1 MDGPAVAEGAAVI
14 SAGRIDAVL
23 HSAGLAPALL
33 AVHPLPPE
41 VALPHPSDH
50 FPVMADYDLL
60 KAELA
65 RPPAG
70 DARPAHP
77 PPLFAP
83 HLLEKE
89 KLPAF
94 RKAVEDRTGAVPW
107 QLVMSKKVER
117 LIAGWTVEAPG
128 GLPSAPL
135 VARIEKLEALIK
147 GLVPGPEPMPRRPVR
162 DADDEAP
169 FPGRY
174 VAWRLYFRSLN
185 AWRNRVRRRH
195 QHETRAEKQR
205 QIQEFVTARQAR
217 FADPRKLRSYLDS
230 ILERSRGE
238 PIMHVTRLAREGNFY
253 EIYTAPEEVKA
264 VMAEHWR
271 QWCAKR
277 NPLVGCTADLIPD
290 SQLAFLPPDFWRAL
304 YRPLG
309 THVATAEAFA
319 GVMAEPTYEELG
331 AHVRSLT
338 DGAGGPSNCTNA
350 ILKTLW
356 NPDLPDAMDPEAY
369 PPRGRRLLM
378 AIVCEALRLRDL
390 PAEMCESNI
399 FGIPKNGSWDGDIEG
414 NLRPITLQEVG
425 LKLTTGLV
433 TKRLAEAIEK
443 HGILKGVNYG
453 FRKAKA
459 TDDALHLMVAIL
471 EDAKEHRKPIYLLL
485 QDIRRAY
492 DSVSWASMELSLR
505 RIGAPRRKGGAGVA
519 YVMGMGEDD
528 ADFAPARVTGSAYAD
543 DTQWMSGS
551 AEGIQMLADVA
562 SEFFRLH
569 DIAVNARKTEFAY
582 NNVSPE
588 PEPPLLGNPRVP
600 VGKKLKPGEHFKLLG
615 VYLTANL
622 SWKEQIRQM
631 ETQARETVA
640 VIARKQLTA
649 QEACYVVE
657 AVVQARIAY
666 GLKVTPLTERQCD
679 RLDAIWMRVVKHHGG
694 LAASTSNYALWSHG
708 TYSLPRTA
716 HMMAKNQITDLLVR
730 LCGEPE
736 ELLSQVMMHRIRD
749 LQRKLGVPLLPTEFL
764 NAPVSRQLARSNAIA
779 AVMPLLQRRLYR
791 IQSNHARFLFTPT
804 AAPALHR
811 ARLYWMSD
819 VTARDGERLCT
830 WRDLH
835 LRAPRG
841 TLPWAAPAWW
851 KAVAKALTIDGRG
864 SGALRYPCGNRPVPL
879 PRPWYSFRAG
889 QGS

>member
-1 MDGPAVAEGAAVI
+1 
-14 SAGRIDAVL
+14 
-23 HSAGLAPALL
+23 
-33 AVHPLPPE
+33 
-41 VALPHPSDH
+41 
-50 FPVMADYDLL
+50 
-60 KAELA
+60 
-65 RPPAG
+65 
-70 DARPAHP
+70 
-77 PPLFAP
+77 
-83 HLLEKE
+83 
-89 KLPAF
+89 
-94 RKAVEDRTGAVPW
+94 
-107 QLVMSKKVER
+107 
-117 LIAGWTVEAPG
+117 
-128 GLPSAPL
+128 
-135 VARIEKLEALIK
+135 
-147 GLVPGPEPMPRRPVR
+147 
-162 DADDEAP
+162 
-169 FPGRY
+169 
-174 VAWRLYFRSLN
+174 
-185 AWRNRVRRRH
+185 
-195 QHETRAEKQR
+195 
-205 QIQEFVTARQAR
+205 
-217 FADPRKLRSYLDS
+217 
-230 ILERSRGE
+230 
-238 PIMHVTRLAREGNFY
+238 
-253 EIYTAPEEVKA
+253 
-264 VMAEHWR
+264 
-271 QWCAKR
+271 
-277 NPLVGCTADLIPD
+277 
-290 SQLAFLPPDFWRAL
+290 
-304 YRPLG
+304 
-309 THVATAEAFA
+309 
-319 GVMAEPTYEELG
+319 
-331 AHVRSLT
+331 
-338 DGAGGPSNCTNA
+338 
-350 ILKTLW
+350 
-356 NPDLPDAMDPEAY
+356 
-369 PPRGRRLLM
+369 
-378 AIVCEALRLRDL
+378 
-390 PAEMCESNI
+390 
-399 FGIPKNGSWDGDIEG
+399 
-414 NLRPITLQEVG
+414 
-425 LKLTTGLV
+425 
-433 TKRLAEAIEK
+433 
-443 HGILKGVNYG
+443 
-453 FRKAKA
+453 
-459 TDDALHLMVAIL
+459 MVAIL

-505 RIGAPRRKGGAGVA
+505 RIGAPETYIDLHRNIFERRRARAITGHGLSDVFELECGLPQGGIESPLHWLIFYDALLCAQQELDRLEQEKGGAGVA

-791 IQSNHARFLFTPT
+791 IQSNHARFLFTPYPPAATWPDPAELRREFVLTSHIPREVFST

-864 SGALRYPCGNRPVPL
+864 SGALRYPMRQPPGTPSSAMVQLPGGARKLIHQPGDFVCYYDLATIHETDAVPEIGRVRSAEAEAGSLVATECRLEHWVPVQKRPTT
-879 PRPWYSFRAG
+879 RPTEPTAAAMATVSSDPAKGRPPQLRAALISYRERAAATG
-889 QGS
+889 TTTTSALKAPARPAGRRAPAMTRASTGRRWEDG

>member
-1 MDGPAVAEGAAVI
+1 
-14 SAGRIDAVL
+14 
-23 HSAGLAPALL
+23 
-33 AVHPLPPE
+33 
-41 VALPHPSDH
+41 
-50 FPVMADYDLL
+50 
-60 KAELA
+60 
-65 RPPAG
+65 
-70 DARPAHP
+70 
-77 PPLFAP
+77 
-83 HLLEKE
+83 
-89 KLPAF
+89 
-94 RKAVEDRTGAVPW
+94 
-107 QLVMSKKVER
+107 
-117 LIAGWTVEAPG
+117 
-128 GLPSAPL
+128 
-135 VARIEKLEALIK
+135 
-147 GLVPGPEPMPRRPVR
+147 MPRRPVR

-505 RIGAPRRKGGAGVA
+505 RIGAPETYIDLHRNIFERRRARAITGHGLSDVFELECGLPQGGIESPLHWLIFYDALLCAQQELDRLEQEKGGAGVA

-528 ADFAPARVTGSAYAD
+528 ADFAPARVTGSAYAN

-588 PEPPLLGNPRVP
+588 PEPRC
-600 VGKKLKPGEHFKLLG
+600 
-615 VYLTANL
+615 
-622 SWKEQIRQM
+622 S
-631 ETQARETVA
+631 
-640 VIARKQLTA
+640 
-649 QEACYVVE
+649 
-657 AVVQARIAY
+657 
-666 GLKVTPLTERQCD
+666 
-679 RLDAIWMRVVKHHGG
+679 AIP
-694 LAASTSNYALWSHG
+694 ASRS
-708 TYSLPRTA
+708 
-716 HMMAKNQITDLLVR
+716 
-730 LCGEPE
+730 
-736 ELLSQVMMHRIRD
+736 
-749 LQRKLGVPLLPTEFL
+749 
-764 NAPVSRQLARSNAIA
+764 ARS
-779 AVMPLLQRRLYR
+779 
-791 IQSNHARFLFTPT
+791 
-804 AAPALHR
+804 
-811 ARLYWMSD
+811 
-819 VTARDGERLCT
+819 
-830 WRDLH
+830 
-835 LRAPRG
+835 
-841 TLPWAAPAWW
+841 
-851 KAVAKALTIDGRG
+851 
-864 SGALRYPCGNRPVPL
+864 
-879 PRPWYSFRAG
+879 
-889 QGS
+889 